1 MNFNANESSP
11 STPATTAAKPSCD
24 LAIRDIR
31 TFSNQTRNSNE
42 RLASL
47 NIFHRNLSSQ
57 VHLKDLKKFTE
68 QKSQD
73 SSQECTLM
81 FLSLCYCVCR
91 MEIRGL
97 VVNANNVHVKQAAIP
112 ASL

>member
-11 STPATTAAKPSCD
+11 STPATIAAKPSCD

-31 TFSNQTRNSNE
+31 TFSNQTRNSNG

-81 FLSLCYCVCR
+81 FLSLFYCACR

-97 VVNANNVHVKQAAIP
+97 VVNAHNVHVKQAAIP